1 MSALSILRTLPVI
14 VGLFAFPLAM
24 FIASVRRREL
34 WAVFIGAGIIGCF
47 AANFWSD
54 DIGLAIYTATL
65 LASGIYYFTHHGQSA
80 ADTAA
85 LNATVRQH
93 FHYIA
98 LALAVII
105 AAFIYASLNRY
116 YFTPD
121 STTQRIRVYD
131 RFTGRPVP

>member
-14 VGLFAFPLAM
+14 VGLLAFPLAM
-24 FIASVRRREL
+24 FIASVRKREL

-54 DIGLAIYTATL
+54 DIGLIIYTVTL
-65 LASGIYYFTHHGQSA
+65 VASGIYYFTHRGQSA

-85 LNATVRQH
+85 LTAAIRQH
-93 FHYIA
+93 FHYVA
-98 LALAVII
+98 LAVAVII

-116 YFTPD
+116 YFAHD
-121 STTQRIRVYD
+121 SATQRIRAYD